1 MTIQLPN
8 QFSQE
13 LFDKYLEELKETV
26 LTGAECRMTTLSGT
40 LIVEGYW
47 DIEADASGTHDCP
60 QFWYNKQELDK
71 QGIIYGSNH

>member
-1 MTIQLPN
+1 M
-8 QFSQE
+8 
-13 LFDKYLEELKETV
+13 V
-26 LTGAECRMTTLSGT
+26 TLSGT

-47 DIEADASGTHDCP
+47 DIEADASGAHDCP